1 MQANIADAFPLFR
14 VAIRTIPMIKQQ
26 KLKSI
31 PYPAAEEE
39 LYHPITINDRINTI
53 TDSGMLKIPMVVL
66 QPFTMVSSVSIF

>member
-1 MQANIADAFPLFR
+1 MQANIADAFPLLR
-14 VAIRTIPMIKQQ
+14 VAISTIPMIKQQ

-31 PYPAAEEE
+31 PDPAAEEE